1 MFSTQDIIAKYRRQA
16 KRYDFAVQLYR
27 FLGLRIKAYRLRAV
41 ELLRLKRGDCV
52 VDLGCGTG
60 LNFDLLVERIG
71 PEGRLIGVDLSPEML
86 AGARERA
93 ERSGWSNI
101 ELVQSDIAAY
111 EFPEGVNKVLSTG
124 AFGYVAEYA
133 RVIEKAS
140 HTLVQGGRLVILDG
154 KEPER
159 WPLWLFK
166 LFVRLSSP
174 FGVTTEYFGH
184 RCWEPVGRFFQEV
197 EFEERY
203 GGLMY
208 ISSGMTASP
217 PA

>member
-1 MFSTQDIIAKYRRQA
+1 MISTQDIKAKYRRQA

-27 FLGLRIKAYRLRAV
+27 LLGLRIKAYRSRAV

-52 VDLGCGTG
+52 VDLGCGSG
-60 LNFDLLVERIG
+60 LNFDLLVEQIG

-93 ERSGWSNI
+93 ERSGWNNI
-101 ELVQSDIAAY
+101 EFVQSDIAAY
-111 EFPEGVNKVLSTG
+111 DFPEGVNGVLSTG
-124 AFGYVAEYA
+124 AFGYVTEYA

-140 HTLVQGGRLVILDG
+140 HALAQGGRLVILDG

-166 LFVRLSSP
+166 LFVRSIRRD
-174 FGVTTEYFGH
+174 H
-184 RCWEPVGRFFQEV
+184 
-197 EFEERY
+197 
-203 GGLMY
+203 
-208 ISSGMTASP
+208 
-217 PA
+217 